1 MRLTAIYEARAR
13 DARGACGCKD
23 AVAARA
29 AQPEPEPEPVV
40 PMPMP
45 TPVTPATGCKPWLKV
60 ERDEA
65 RYEACMK
72 IAEAIGPIDTPGRA
86 FEILSEALGSEDQ
99 EVFGALILDTHLQIR
114 GLAETGRGEMSSV
127 QAPIVPTMRIAVA
140 EGAEAMIIFHCHPTL
155 YTKPSDADIEVTR
168 SFYKAASA
176 LNILLID
183 HMILGGKKGYYS
195 FLESMPGALK

>member
-1 MRLTAIYEARAR
+1 MKLEAIYEARAR
-13 DARGACGCKD
+13 ECGCKD

-29 AQPEPEPEPVV
+29 PRAADPEPLPEPG
-40 PMPMP
+40 PAPI
-45 TPVTPATGCKPWLKV
+45 PVTPATGCKPWLKV

-72 IAEAIGPIDTPGRA
+72 IAEAIGPIDTPERA
-86 FEILSEALGSEDQ
+86 FEILSEAMGSEDQ
-99 EVFGALILDTHLQIR
+99 EVFGVLLLDTHLQIR

-140 EGAEAMIIFHCHPTL
+140 EGAEAIVIWHLHPTL

-168 SFYKAASA
+168 SFYKAAKA
-176 LNILLID
+176 LNILLVD
-183 HMILGGKKGYYS
+183 HVIVGGKKGFYS
-195 FLESMPGALK
+195 FLKSMPETLR

>member
-1 MRLTAIYEARAR
+1 MRLEAVYEARAR
-13 DARGACGCKD
+13 ECACKD

-29 AQPEPEPEPVV
+29 AQPDPPLVPEPL
-40 PMPMP
+40 
-45 TPVTPATGCKPWLKV
+45 PVTPATGCKPWLKV

-72 IAEAIGPIDTPGRA
+72 IAEAIGPIDTPERA

-99 EVFGALILDTHLQIR
+99 EVFGALYLDTHLQIR

-140 EGAEAMIIFHCHPTL
+140 EGAEAMVIFHCHPTL
-155 YTKPSDADIEVTR
+155 YTKPSDADKEVTR
-168 SFYKAASA
+168 GFFKAASA

-183 HMILGGKKGYYS
+183 HIVIGGKKGFYS
-195 FLESMPGALK
+195 FLNSCPETLK